1 LLNGIQPEKIIKSK
15 HIYVVTPNFKVSFKL
30 FFATFRF
37 ITHMQLQK
45 LLLLFLLTA
54 SFSATAQKNDGDEY
68 IKWSATNRLTWKD
81 YKGTPQA
88 NTDAAASTATYLSME
103 YSVKDNKL
111 SFTVSGAFNKNKSW
125 VWVKND
131 HILGHEQGHFD
142 IAEVF
147 ARKLYK
153 ALSEY
158 KFNKRAYQKD
168 MAKIYNTLNKEK
180 EAMQN
185 KYDNE
190 TDYSRNKTTQAGWL
204 IKIKNML
211 KEMEAFSNY

>member
-1 LLNGIQPEKIIKSK
+1 
-15 HIYVVTPNFKVSFKL
+15 
-30 FFATFRF
+30 
-37 ITHMQLQK
+37 MQLQK
-45 LLLLFLLTA
+45 LLFIFSLTICIGV
-54 SFSATAQKNDGDEY
+54 SAQKNDGDEY
-68 IKWSATNRLTWKD
+68 IKWSAANRLTWKD
-81 YKGTPQA
+81 YKGTPQS
-88 NTDAAASTATYLSME
+88 NSDAAASTATYLSME

-111 SFTVSGAFNKNKSW
+111 KFTVSGAFNKNKSW
-125 VWVKND
+125 VLVRND

-153 ALSEY
+153 TLSEY
-158 KFNKRAYQKD
+158 KFNKRTYQKD

-180 EAMQN
+180 EAAQN
-185 KYDNE
+185 KYDDE
-190 TDYSRNKTTQAGWL
+190 TDFSRNKTAQAEWL